1 MLKRSQLVA
10 ALLLFAVS
18 SARAVTVDELIAK
31 NIKARGGI
39 EKIRAIQSLRTSGKM
54 FSGEGDY
61 SVELIYAQMIKRPG
75 MIRQEVSTQG
85 LTAVGAYDGSL
96 GWQIQPFEG
105 RLDPEKL
112 SADDVK
118 SFKLLAD
125 LDGPLVDYEAK
136 GNKVEYLGTEDVD
149 GTDAH
154 KLKVTLKDGDVITI
168 YLDPDYFLQIR
179 TTVQSRIRGAEFVEE
194 DDLGNY
200 EQVNGV
206 MLPFSI
212 ESGPKG
218 QAKNTK
224 ITIEKAE
231 VNVALDTKLFH
242 FPATPAAVSK

>member
-1 MLKRSQLVA
+1 MLRRSQLVA
-10 ALLLFAVS
+10 ALLLFAAA

-31 NIKARGGI
+31 NIEARGGI
-39 EKIRAIQSLRTSGKM
+39 EKIRSVQSLRTSGKM
-54 FSGEGDY
+54 FVGDGGF
-61 SVELIYAQMIKRPG
+61 SVELGYVQMIKRPG
-75 MIRQEVSTQG
+75 MIRGEVSLQG
-85 LTAVGAYDGSL
+85 MTSVSAYDGNE
-96 GWQIQPFEG
+96 GWQIQPFGG

-118 SFKLLAD
+118 GLKLLAD

-136 GNKVEYLGTEDVD
+136 GSKVEYLGIEDVD

-154 KLKVTLKDGDVITI
+154 KLKVTLKDGDVIYI

-179 TTVQSRIRGAEFVEE
+179 AIVQYKIRGTEVVEE
-194 DDLGNY
+194 DDWGNY

-218 QAKNTK
+218 QPKNAK

-231 VNVALDTKLFH
+231 INVALDPKLFH
-242 FPATPAAVSK
+242 FPAAPAAVNK

>member
-1 MLKRSQLVA
+1 MFRRSQLVA
-10 ALLLFAVS
+10 ALLLFAAT

-39 EKIRAIQSLRTSGKM
+39 EKIRAIQSLRVSGKM
-54 FSGEGDY
+54 FVGGGD
-61 SVELIYAQMIKRPG
+61 SSFELAYAQMIKRPG

-85 LTAVGAYDGSL
+85 LTAVGAYDGAV
-96 GWQIQPFEG
+96 GWQVQPFEG
-105 RLDPEKL
+105 RLDAEKL

-118 SFKLLAD
+118 AFKLLAD

-136 GNKVEYLGTEDVD
+136 GNRVEYLGTEDVD

-154 KLKVTLKDGDVITI
+154 KLKVTLKDGDVIYI

-179 TTVQSRIRGAEFVEE
+179 MIVQFKIRGAEVVEE

-206 MLPFSI
+206 MLPYSL

-218 QAKNTK
+218 QPKYTK
-224 ITIEKAE
+224 IAIEKAE
-231 VNVALDTKLFH
+231 INVPLDTKLFR